1 VPRVI
6 RMALEYDGTCYY
18 GFARQPG
25 LPTIQEVMERALADL
40 FGYPVPVTPG
50 GRTDAGVHAR
60 GQVLSFRTEARM
72 PAEAI
77 SAAVNAR
84 LPGDI
89 VAGVAREVE
98 PGFDARRSARRRHYR
113 YTIWNRDRPNLW
125 LRRYSLHLAGAL
137 DEIAMADAAAALL
150 GRHDFSSFIGHAA
163 RQPEASSP
171 MRTIERA
178 EWRREGDLLHFECSA
193 NAFARHMVR
202 TLVGTMLW
210 VGRGRL
216 SGERFRHILAARDRR
231 AAGPTVPPGGLTLVK
246 VDYDRESQRDQ
257 DI

>member
-1 VPRVI
+1 
-6 RMALEYDGTCYY
+6 MALEYDGTCYY
-18 GFARQPG
+18 GFARQPR
-25 LPTIQEVMERALADL
+25 LPTIQEVAERALGDL
-40 FGYPVPVTPG
+40 FGRPVRVTPG
-50 GRTDAGVHAR
+50 GRTDAGVHAS
-60 GQVLSFRTEARM
+60 GQVISFRTESLL

-77 SAAVNAR
+77 SRALNAR

-89 VAGVAREVE
+89 MTGVAEDVE

-113 YTIWNRDRPNLW
+113 YSIWNRDRPNLR

-137 DEIAMADAAAALL
+137 DELAMADAAAALL

-171 MRTIERA
+171 VRTIERA
-178 EWRREGDLLHFECSA
+178 EWGREGDLLHFECTASS
-193 NAFARHMVR
+193 FARHMVR

-216 SGERFRHILAARDRR
+216 TGQQFCHILAARDRR

-246 VDYDRESQRDQ
+246 VDYDDRESRA
-257 DI
+257 